1 MFLIFGLCILSY
13 ALGSFPLAYVIARL
27 LRIDLSKVGSR
38 NIGASNLAFQCGRG
52 WAFPIILFDII
63 LKGSFPIWFGLKYLG
78 LDSSCLLVSLPAFA
92 SIAGHNWS
100 CFLKLKGGRG
110 VSVII
115 GILIATMPLM
125 FLLSSIIFITGWIFS
140 RSTGIWILLAL
151 CSTVVLSLMLGHPS
165 ASLSISSGCLILM
178 VVKRLTSNLEP
189 LQDNISKKQV
199 FLNRLLHDRD
209 IADRQAWISRR
220 PI

>member
-1 MFLIFGLCILSY
+1 MFPTFGLCIMSY
-13 ALGSFPLAYVIARL
+13 ALGSFPIAYVIASL
-27 LRIDLSKVGSR
+27 LRVDLSKVGSR
-38 NIGASNLAFQCGRG
+38 NIGASNLAFHCGVR

-63 LKGSFPIWFGLKYLG
+63 VKGYFPIWFGLKYLYP
-78 LDSSCLLVSLPAFA
+78 DSSSLLTSIPALA

-100 CFLKLKGGRG
+100 CFLQFKGGRG

-125 FLLSSIIFITGWIFS
+125 FLLSSILFVAGWIFS
-140 RSTGIWILLAL
+140 KSTGIWVLLTL
-151 CSTVVLSLMLGHPS
+151 CSIVIWSFILSQS
-165 ASLSISSGCLILM
+165 TASLAIASGCLMLM

-189 LQDNISKKQV
+189 LGGNIPKKHL

-209 IADRQAWISRR
+209 IADRETWISRG
-220 PI
+220 PA